1 MTKKDYIF
9 GIVSGFLIGLLTLPV
24 LKAVKPEIFEKFYL
38 LIIPFFLLFTPI
50 GLLIA
55 NYIGKKITVVWQIG
69 KFGVIGILNTLV
81 DWGVLAILTFGFR
94 KYFNIE
100 SMDLFVFGLTFYSI
114 YKSISFII
122 ANINSYYWN
131 KYWTFVSGAAQK
143 TKVQFLQF
151 FVISIIG
158 FGINVGI
165 ASYIF
170 KSIQP
175 IGGLNID
182 QWGIIGAA
190 VGSIAGLA
198 WNFIGYKFVVFV
210 PAKSISEQ

>member
-24 LKAVKPEIFEKFYL
+24 LKAVKPEIFENFYL
-38 LIIPFFLLFTPI
+38 LIIPFFLIFTPI

-55 NYIGKKITVVWQIG
+55 NYIGKKITIVWQIG

-81 DWGVLAILTFGFR
+81 DWGVLAALTFGFR
-94 KYFNIE
+94 KYFRIE

-143 TKVQFLQF
+143 TKAQFLQF
-151 FVISIIG
+151 FVVSIIG

-210 PAKSISEQ
+210 PAKSVSEQ